1 MKKLALIGQGGHAK
15 VITDIVN
22 VNKEY
27 QIVAVFDDI
36 HQSLHHQNGVL
47 YGPIAAL
54 SSLIKDGDF
63 KIIIAI
69 GNNDVRKKIVE
80 QLNLAEDSYATVI
93 HPTAI
98 VSDSALVGFGTVI
111 MPNAVVN
118 ANTTIG
124 RHSII
129 NTGAVIEHDNEISD
143 FVHIS
148 PNSTLTGMVTVGE
161 GVHVG
166 ASATIIPMKKIGN
179 WAVIGA
185 GSTVISNIPSCCTA
199 VGLPAKVIKKGDIM

>member
-1 MKKLALIGQGGHAK
+1 MKKLVLIGQGGHAK

-27 QIVAVFDDI
+27 QIIAVFDDM

-47 YGPIAAL
+47 YGPVSAL
-54 SSLIKDGDF
+54 SSLIKDDDF

-80 QLNLAEDSYATVI
+80 QLNLAEDRYATVI

-124 RHSII
+124 RHAII
-129 NTGAVIEHDNEISD
+129 NTGAVIEHDNEIGD

-199 VGLPAKVIKKGDIM
+199 VGLPAKVIKKSDIM